1 LDFVFAWRVGYMA
14 FWQWRRTM
22 TRQTLYALLA
32 VFGAAVVGIILGLV
46 FIAIAS
52 IVYSL
57 HYGAC

>member
-1 LDFVFAWRVGYMA
+1 
-14 FWQWRRTM
+14 M
-22 TRQTLYALLA
+22 TRETLYAIAA
-32 VFGAAVVGIILGLV
+32 VFGATMAGIAIGMV

>member
-1 LDFVFAWRVGYMA
+1 
-14 FWQWRRTM
+14 M
-22 TRQTLYALLA
+22 TRQTLYVLAA
-32 VFGAAVVGIILGLV
+32 VFGATMAGIALGLV

>member
-1 LDFVFAWRVGYMA
+1 LDYVFAWTGGHVA

-22 TRQTLYALLA
+22 TKQTLYVILALSGATLA
-32 VFGAAVVGIILGLV
+32 GIALGLV